1 MMNATSIP
9 PADDLARRY
18 GAAWNAHDLD
28 EIMSM
33 QTPEMQFELNLTGY
47 PPAHGAAE
55 AADQFRFLFASWPD
69 MHFATQALNVAE
81 GFFVHQFRL
90 TATLAGAF
98 PIDGRVVEP
107 AGQKLDLDGVDV
119 ITTEDGLVATKHT
132 YMDAFALRAQL
143 GLGELQASGA
153 AR

>member
-1 MMNATSIP
+1 MNATSIP
-9 PADDLARRY
+9 AADDLARRY
-18 GAAWNAHDLD
+18 GAAWNARDLD

-33 QTPEMQFELNLTGY
+33 PTPEMQFELKLKGY

-55 AADQFRFLFASWPD
+55 
-69 MHFATQALNVAE
+69 VAE
-81 GFFVHQFRL
+81 L

-119 ITTEDGLVATKHT
+119 ITTADGLVATKHT